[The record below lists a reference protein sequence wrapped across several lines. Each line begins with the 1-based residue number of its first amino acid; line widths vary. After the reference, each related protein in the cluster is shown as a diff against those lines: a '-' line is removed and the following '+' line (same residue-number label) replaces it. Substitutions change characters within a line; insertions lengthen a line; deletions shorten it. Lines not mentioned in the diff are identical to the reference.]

1 MPSCIRGAVI
11 PLWLQIPIVL
21 ALAIASWISSLD
33 TTGNPGDAMLLWMA
47 TAVAGVL
54 LAFKLLAGAS
64 KA

>member
-1 MPSCIRGAVI
+1 MI

>member
-1 MPSCIRGAVI
+1 MI

-21 ALAIASWISSLD
+21 VLAIASWISSLD
-33 TTGNPGDAMLLWMA
+33 TTGDPSDAMLLWMA

-54 LAFKLLAGAS
+54 LAFKLLARVS